1 LNTRVN
7 KNNNKKNFEN
17 RGMGGKGQRKKSMK
31 KKNFIPSFIF
41 ILCVEWP
48 NYQKIKIK

>member
-1 LNTRVN
+1 VLIKIIIIKILKT
-7 KNNNKKNFEN
+7 
-17 RGMGGKGQRKKSMK
+17 GGWGGKGQRKKSMK